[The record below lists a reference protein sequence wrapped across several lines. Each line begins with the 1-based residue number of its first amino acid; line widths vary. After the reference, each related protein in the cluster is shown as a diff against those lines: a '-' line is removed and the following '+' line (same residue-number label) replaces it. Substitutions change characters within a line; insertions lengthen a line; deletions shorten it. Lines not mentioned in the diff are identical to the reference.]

1 MSKSSVDEREKSR
14 KLTPAEQRRIKNLE
28 KLTEEMTAKGY
39 TRVDL
44 TVGIVKA
51 NIFALALMIPL
62 LVVGVGLYV
71 LYNREFGRMPQGF
84 GPFVIFM
91 MVLLVLVVVHELI
104 HGITWSFFT
113 PNHFKDIE
121 FGFMKEYL
129 TPYCTCNVTLSKWH
143 HLCGTLMPLILL
155 GIVPMVIGILTGNF
169 GMLLMGVVMAD
180 AAGGDIMIAWKI
192 LTHKS
197 NAKESV
203 YIDHPTQAGIVV
215 FER

>member
-1 MSKSSVDEREKSR
+1 MSKSSVDEKEKSR
-14 KLTPAEQRRIKNLE
+14 KLTPAEQRRVKNLE
-28 KLTEEMTAKGY
+28 RLTEEMTAKGY
-39 TRVDL
+39 TKVDL
-44 TVGIVKA
+44 TVGIIKA
-51 NIFALALMIPL
+51 NIFAIVLMIPL
-62 LVVGVGLYV
+62 LVIGVGLYR
-71 LYNREFGRMPQGF
+71 LRNNENSISWGMGSFA
-84 GPFVIFM
+84 IFM
-91 MVLLVLVVVHELI
+91 AVLLVLVVVHELI
-104 HGITWSFFT
+104 HGVTWSFFT
-113 PNHFKDIE
+113 PHHFKDIE

-129 TPYCTCNVTLSKWH
+129 TPYCTCNVPLTKWQ

-155 GIVPMVIGILTGNF
+155 GIVPMIIGILTGNF